1 MTFRAQRG
9 HKRNNTSVSREREF
23 EKLYREAYSS
33 VYNFVFYSVLDQ
45 EKAQDIVSES
55 FMRAAKYFYRY
66 DDQKSSFAT
75 WVKSIA
81 RNCISDY
88 FKKNKMNSDIDSV
101 HESYL
106 EEKSSEIDNLYSS
119 EYITYLLSQLTEE
132 DRQIV
137 YLRFHE
143 GYRNKEIAKELGINE
158 STIASRLSRSLKRL
172 RDFIDEDKDNHC
184 R

>member
-1 MTFRAQRG
+1 MAFRAVRG
-9 HKRNNTSVSREREF
+9 HKGNASIALREREF

-55 FMRAAKYFYRY
+55 FMRAAKYFYRF
-66 DDQKSSFAT
+66 DDQKASFPT

-88 FKKNKMNSDIDSV
+88 FKKNKVNSDIDSIK
-101 HESYL
+101 ESFL
-106 EEKSSEIDNLYSS
+106 AEKSSAIDSLYDT
-119 EYITYLLSQLTEE
+119 EYITYLLNQLTEE

-143 GYRNKEIAKELGINE
+143 GYRNKEIADELGINE

-172 RDFIDEDKDNHC
+172 REFIEKSDDYHH
-184 R
+184 